1 MTLLAGGERAKW
13 DAGMASGAVYK
24 IDEEHSS
31 TTTKAYSLFS
41 HSNPLHPDLWPSGLK
56 FESEVWLIVGS
67 TYCYRRR

>member
-24 IDEEHSS
+24 SDDEHSS
-31 TTTKAYSLFS
+31 TTTKAYGLFS

-56 FESEVWLIVGS
+56 FESEVQLIEGALL
-67 TYCYRRR
+67 